1 MVITLSV
8 IIWWILIGLV
18 VGAVARLV
26 IPGRQHIGI
35 LVTILIGI
43 VAAIV
48 GGILTAALLGA
59 GHTLI
64 TFIVA
69 VLLAAAALIFG
80 ASILYET
87 LMYGKSVAG
96 YPSVIVGLMVLGG
109 VQLVMIGV
117 VGEYIGKI
125 LSEIKARP
133 IYFVAEHSV
142 KTVQDQDVRRGDAP
156 TRAAAE

>member
-69 VLLAAAALIFG
+69 VLLAALAVSAV
-80 ASILYET
+80 S
-87 LMYGKSVAG
+87 
-96 YPSVIVGLMVLGG
+96 
-109 VQLVMIGV
+109 
-117 VGEYIGKI
+117 
-125 LSEIKARP
+125 
-133 IYFVAEHSV
+133 
-142 KTVQDQDVRRGDAP
+142 
-156 TRAAAE
+156 TRAYGRYHTRSRRRPAWRR

>member
-1 MVITLSV
+1 MTWRHERTQDNDGAVGGTSPTKRTQPYEALGEIMVITLSV

-69 VLLAAAALIFG
+69 VLLAALAVSAFSTRG
-80 ASILYET
+80 
-87 LMYGKSVAG
+87 YGRYHTRSRR
-96 YPSVIVGLMVLGG
+96 
-109 VQLVMIGV
+109 
-117 VGEYIGKI
+117 
-125 LSEIKARP
+125 RP
-133 IYFVAEHSV
+133 AW
-142 KTVQDQDVRRGDAP
+142 RR
-156 TRAAAE
+156 

>member
-26 IPGRQHIGI
+26 IPGRQLIGI
-35 LVTILIGI
+35 IVTILIGI

-59 GHTLI
+59 GHTII

-69 VLLAAAALIFG
+69 VLLAALAVSALG
-80 ASILYET
+80 
-87 LMYGKSVAG
+87 
-96 YPSVIVGLMVLGG
+96 
-109 VQLVMIGV
+109 
-117 VGEYIGKI
+117 
-125 LSEIKARP
+125 
-133 IYFVAEHSV
+133 
-142 KTVQDQDVRRGDAP
+142 
-156 TRAAAE
+156 TRAYARYHTPSRRRPAWRR

>member
-59 GHTLI
+59 GHTRDH
-64 TFIVA
+64 V
-69 VLLAAAALIFG
+69 
-80 ASILYET
+80 
-87 LMYGKSVAG
+87 
-96 YPSVIVGLMVLGG
+96 
-109 VQLVMIGV
+109 
-117 VGEYIGKI
+117 
-125 LSEIKARP
+125 
-133 IYFVAEHSV
+133 H
-142 KTVQDQDVRRGDAP
+142 RR
-156 TRAAAE
+156 RAARGARRQRVQHARLRPVPHPQPPSAGLASLVASR

>member
-8 IIWWILIGLV
+8 IVWWILIGLV

-35 LVTILIGI
+35 ILTILIGI

-59 GHTLI
+59 GHTVI

-69 VLLAAAALIFG
+69 VLLAALAVSAFTTRG
-80 ASILYET
+80 
-87 LMYGKSVAG
+87 YGRYRSR
-96 YPSVIVGLMVLGG
+96 SRR
-109 VQLVMIGV
+109 
-117 VGEYIGKI
+117 
-125 LSEIKARP
+125 RP
-133 IYFVAEHSV
+133 AW
-142 KTVQDQDVRRGDAP
+142 RRW
-156 TRAAAE
+156 

>member
-1 MVITLSV
+1 MVLTLSV

-35 LVTILIGI
+35 LLTILIGI

-69 VLLAAAALIFG
+69 VVLAALAVSAF
-80 ASILYET
+80 T
-87 LMYGKSVAG
+87 TRG
-96 YPSVIVGLMVLGG
+96 YSHVRS
-109 VQLVMIGV
+109 
-117 VGEYIGKI
+117 YRRR
-125 LSEIKARP
+125 RP
-133 IYFVAEHSV
+133 AW
-142 KTVQDQDVRRGDAP
+142 RRW
-156 TRAAAE
+156 

>member
-35 LVTILIGI
+35 IVTILIGI

-59 GHTLI
+59 GHTII

-69 VLLAAAALIFG
+69 VLLAALGVSGFTTHG
-80 ASILYET
+80 
-87 LMYGKSVAG
+87 YGYSRG
-96 YPSVIVGLMVLGG
+96 RTRTRTRSRSRYR
-109 VQLVMIGV
+109 
-117 VGEYIGKI
+117 
-125 LSEIKARP
+125 RP
-133 IYFVAEHSV
+133 AW
-142 KTVQDQDVRRGDAP
+142 R
-156 TRAAAE
+156 

>member
-35 LVTILIGI
+35 IVTILIGI

-59 GHTLI
+59 GHTII

-69 VLLAAAALIFG
+69 VLLAALVVSAFTTRG
-80 ASILYET
+80 
-87 LMYGKSVAG
+87 YG
-96 YPSVIVGLMVLGG
+96 PLG
-109 VQLVMIGV
+109 
-117 VGEYIGKI
+117 
-125 LSEIKARP
+125 R
-133 IYFVAEHSV
+133 
-142 KTVQDQDVRRGDAP
+142 TRTR
-156 TRAAAE
+156 TRALPPAGLASLVVSS

>member
-1 MVITLSV
+1 MTRRHERTQDNDGAVGGASPTKRTQPYEALGEGMVITLSV

-35 LVTILIGI
+35 IVTILIGI

-59 GHTLI
+59 GHTVI

-69 VLLAAAALIFG
+69 VLLAALAVSAFTTRG
-80 ASILYET
+80 
-87 LMYGKSVAG
+87 YGRYHTRSRR
-96 YPSVIVGLMVLGG
+96 
-109 VQLVMIGV
+109 
-117 VGEYIGKI
+117 
-125 LSEIKARP
+125 RP
-133 IYFVAEHSV
+133 VW
-142 KTVQDQDVRRGDAP
+142 RR
-156 TRAAAE
+156 